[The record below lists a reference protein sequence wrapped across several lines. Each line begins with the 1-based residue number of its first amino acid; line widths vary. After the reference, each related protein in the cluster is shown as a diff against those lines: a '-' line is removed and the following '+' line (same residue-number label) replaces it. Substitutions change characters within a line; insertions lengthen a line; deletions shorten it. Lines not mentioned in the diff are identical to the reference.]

1 MVIDFLVKT
10 LNENDMS
17 EFHEPAEELSK
28 ETREYRRALNTL
40 QEEVEAIDWY
50 QQRIDPC
57 EDEQLRKILEHNRNE
72 EMEHACMTLE
82 WLRRNQPGWDE
93 QLRTYLFSEGD
104 ILEAEKEATGKSSGA
119 KRGADEGLGIGKIDH

>member
-1 MVIDFLVKT
+1 
-10 LNENDMS
+10 MS

-28 ETREYRRALNTL
+28 ATREYRRALNTL

-104 ILEAEKEATGKSSGA
+104 ILEAEAKATGKSSGA
-119 KRGADEGLGIGKIDH
+119 KGGKNEGLGIGKIDH

>member
-104 ILEAEKEATGKSSGA
+104 ILEAEKEATGKSSGS
-119 KRGADEGLGIGKIDH
+119 KGSADEGLGIGKIDH

>member
-1 MVIDFLVKT
+1 
-10 LNENDMS
+10 MS

-104 ILEAEKEATGKSSGA
+104 ILKAEKEATGKSSG
-119 KRGADEGLGIGKIDH
+119 KKGGADKGLGIGKIDH